1 VKDVDKVSILWY
13 FISMHASVR
22 LKDIMLVLV
31 VIFSMAVAIIF
42 PDFCSR
48 FRALPFYCLMINFFL
63 SYLSIDL
70 ASVWKMLKGHGAQIL
85 VFTVM
90 KLAILPAILY
100 FAFYAIAPQYAL
112 SALLLTGVSTG
123 VVAPMISNM
132 VRGNSALVLVV
143 VVITSA
149 LAPFTLPVLIQMIV
163 AREVAISFISMLQM
177 LATVI
182 FIPII
187 VVEIIR
193 YMMPR
198 LIAPILKI
206 QFPVSL
212 LMFALI
218 GLGVFYRYAFFFKK
232 EPSLILMAI
241 VVVFVLAAIYCV
253 VGIVFFRKESVENQ
267 LAGAVMLG
275 NLNNVLVIVFSS
287 QFFSPIEPLVA
298 AMYTFP
304 FFVIVIPLRYYHHRK
319 TQTP

>member
-1 VKDVDKVSILWY
+1 MPS
-13 FISMHASVR
+13 SG
-22 LKDIMLVLV
+22 
-31 VIFSMAVAIIF
+31 FSLYY
-42 PDFCSR
+42 S
-48 FRALPFYCLMINFFL
+48 LLINFFL

-70 ASVWKMLKGHGAQIL
+70 ASVWKILKGHRIQIL
-85 VFTVM
+85 VFTM
-90 KLAILPAILY
+90 LKLTILPIILY
-100 FAFYAIAPQYAL
+100 FIFYAIAPNYAL
-112 SALLLTGVSTG
+112 SALLLTGVSAG
-123 VVAPMISNM
+123 VVAPMISNL

-149 LAPFTLPVLIQMIV
+149 LAPFTLPALIKIIV
-163 AREVAISFISMLQM
+163 AKEVAISFMSMLQM

-193 YMMPR
+193 YLLPK
-198 LIAPILKI
+198 LVAPILKI

-212 LMFALI
+212 LLFALI
-218 GLGVFYRYAFFFKK
+218 NLGVFYRYAPFFKK
-232 EPSLILMAI
+232 EPSVIIMAT

-253 VGIVFFRKESVENQ
+253 VGIVFFRKGPVEDQ

-287 QFFSPIEPLVA
+287 EFFGPVEPLVA
-298 AMYTFP
+298 AMYMIP

-319 TQTP
+319 TKTA